1 MNQKDQNQR
10 KDYVSDAE
18 YNYRL
23 DICEGDT
30 NYPPCE
36 KYKESTGQC
45 MSCGCFLKAKANLKN
60 ESCPLNK
67 W

>member
-1 MNQKDQNQR
+1 MSQKNQDKFVNND
-10 KDYVSDAE
+10 E

-23 DICEGDT
+23 DVCEGESQ
-30 NYPPCE
+30 YPPCE

-45 MSCGCFLKAKANLKN
+45 MSCGCFLKAKANLKA
-60 ESCPLNK
+60 ESCPLDK

>member
-1 MNQKDQNQR
+1 MSQENQNQKEN
-10 KDYVSDAE
+10 YVSDAE

-23 DICEGDT
+23 DVCEGDEK
-30 NYPPCE
+30 YPPCE
-36 KYKESTGQC
+36 KYKDSTQQC
-45 MSCGCFLKAKANLKN
+45 MACGCFLKAKANLQG

>member
-1 MNQKDQNQR
+1 MNQNQNQ
-10 KDYVSDAE
+10 KGSYVSNEE

-23 DICEGDT
+23 DMCEGDSK
-30 NYPPCE
+30 YPPCE

-45 MSCGCFLKAKANLKN
+45 MACGCFLKGKANLKH
-60 ESCPLNK
+60 EDCPLNK